1 MLHVVAGYVKTAAIR
16 SAHSIMRRSSNGAMQ
31 KCRSPIGDTSRW
43 HDDASFQAKQMLRT
57 CTCTLDCDRP
67 RPRQARR
74 KRSHLSSVALHVDL
88 RYYVILMPAHQIPR
102 TWGECTSQRT
112 LSSVYLV
119 KSNTKIEFLYEVAT
133 EFLYS
138 KLTFSQPG
146 TRG

>member
-1 MLHVVAGYVKTAAIR
+1 MLHSKQSKCFVH
-16 SAHSIMRRSSNGAMQ
+16 AHVL
-31 KCRSPIGDTSRW
+31 
-43 HDDASFQAKQMLRT
+43 F
-57 CTCTLDCDRP
+57 LDCDRP

-74 KRSHLSSVALHVDL
+74 KRSHLSSVALLVHVHVDL